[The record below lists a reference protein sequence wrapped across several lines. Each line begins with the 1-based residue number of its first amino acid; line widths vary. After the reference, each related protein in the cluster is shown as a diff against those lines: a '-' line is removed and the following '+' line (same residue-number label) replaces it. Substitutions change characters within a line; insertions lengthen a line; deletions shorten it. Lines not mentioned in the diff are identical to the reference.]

1 MTQEGTTEPA
11 KKPRHRTP
19 LQVQARRMSKLLS
32 LEFGLVLRDARLRV
46 GLTQTDVAK
55 RARVT
60 QTYVSRVELG
70 EQSITLASMA
80 RLARAV
86 GLDVSLA
93 LTGDDPTLPATQP

>member
-1 MTQEGTTEPA
+1 MLSPA
-11 KKPRHRTP
+11 KKPRRRATP
-19 LQVQARRMSKLLS
+19 LQAQARRMSKLLS

>member
-1 MTQEGTTEPA
+1 MMTGTRSAT
-11 KKPRHRTP
+11 PRRRATP

-32 LEFGLVLRDARLRV
+32 IEFGLALRDARLHA

-55 RARVT
+55 RARAS

-70 EQSITLASMA
+70 EQNVTLASMA

-93 LTGDDPTLPATQP
+93 MTDDDPTPPATRP

>member
-1 MTQEGTTEPA
+1 
-11 KKPRHRTP
+11 
-19 LQVQARRMSKLLS
+19 MSKLLS